1 MVRPDAIERNV
12 DGIVSMKA
20 TFMKTENS
28 NGYKWFALILIW
40 GAAFCQ
46 QSIRQIYGA
55 TLPSITQSLGVSSV
69 EIGFVGTIFT
79 FVYGATV
86 IFAGFLSDLISRKWV
101 LISGM
106 LLFAVGGFFS
116 GFASCVGALAFTYG
130 VLNGLG
136 QPLVF
141 PPGMSLLMQ
150 LHGENTR
157 ATALSILQSAIY
169 IGIMFGAIGSGFL
182 SGLEAD
188 GWRGAFK
195 IAGAVALVW
204 VALSAFAMR
213 NTQVETP
220 SAGKASFKEA
230 VVAVFSKKAAILY
243 GIYLVILNGVTIGF
257 TIWTPCFVMDA
268 FPDLP
273 KGTAVMHAVLWM
285 YLGAIG
291 GVLLGG
297 WAGDRLAL
305 RRNGVRLEIL
315 TIGVLG
321 GGIAWFCVARST
333 ALVGCCLSLAAAGFF
348 RGILDSN
355 LNVPF
360 FDVIKPRYHA
370 SALGF
375 MLGLSYV
382 FGSVAP
388 VVLGWMREYFSL
400 RAGIMTFP
408 AFYLSALGL
417 ILLSRYRYYLKE
429 REN

>member
-1 MVRPDAIERNV
+1 M
-12 DGIVSMKA
+12 GC
-20 TFMKTENS
+20 F
-28 NGYKWFALILIW
+28 YKWLALTLIW
-40 GAAFCQ
+40 GAAFFQ
-46 QSIRQIYGA
+46 QGIRQIFGA
-55 TLPSITQSLGVSSV
+55 TLPSITDSLGVTSV
-69 EIGFVGTIFT
+69 EIGFVGTVFT

-86 IFAGFLSDLISRKWV
+86 ICAGFLSDLISRKWV
-101 LISGM
+101 LVSGV
-106 LLFAVGGFFS
+106 LLFAVGGLFS
-116 GFASCVGALAFTYG
+116 GFAGCVGALALTYG
-130 VLNGLG
+130 LLNGLG

-169 IGIMFGAIGSGFL
+169 VGILFGAIGSGYL
-182 SGLEAD
+182 SELGSD

-195 IAGAVALVW
+195 VAGGIALVW
-204 VALSAFAMR
+204 VLVMAFAMHD
-213 NTQVETP
+213 TP
-220 SAGKASFKEA
+220 ARASTDAKASLKEA
-230 VVAVFSKKAAILY
+230 VLAVFSKKAAILY
-243 GIYLVILNGVTIGF
+243 GLYLIILNGVTIGF

-285 YLGAIG
+285 YLGAIA

-297 WAGDRLAL
+297 RLGDRLAL
-305 RRNGVRLEIL
+305 RRNGVRLEVL
-315 TIGVLG
+315 AVGVFFN
-321 GGIAWFCVARST
+321 GIAWFCVSRSLS
-333 ALVGCCLSLAAAGFF
+333 LVGCCLALTACGFF
-348 RGILDSN
+348 RGVLDSN

-382 FGSVAP
+382 FGSAAP
-388 VVLGWMREYFSL
+388 VVLGWMREHSSL

-408 AFYLSALGL
+408 AFYAAALAL

-429 REN
+429 KEAVG

>member
-1 MVRPDAIERNV
+1 MLKQGE
-12 DGIVSMKA
+12 GS
-20 TFMKTENS
+20 
-28 NGYKWFALILIW
+28 GYKWLALMLIW
-40 GAAFCQ
+40 GAAFFQ
-46 QSIRQIYGA
+46 QGIRQIYGA
-55 TLPSITQSLGVSSV
+55 TLPSITDSLGVTSV
-69 EIGFVGTIFT
+69 EIGFVGTVFT

-86 IFAGFLSDLISRKWV
+86 ICAGFLSDLISRKWV
-101 LISGM
+101 LVVGV
-106 LLFAVGGFFS
+106 LLFAIGGFFS
-116 GFASCVGALAFTYG
+116 GFVGCVGALALTYG

-169 IGIMFGAIGSGFL
+169 VGILFGAIGSGYL
-182 SGLEAD
+182 SGLDAE

-195 IAGAVALVW
+195 IAGGIALVW
-204 VALSAFAMR
+204 MLIMAFSMQDTHAVA
-213 NTQVETP
+213 P
-220 SAGKASFKEA
+220 KDDKASLKEA

-243 GIYLVILNGVTIGF
+243 GLYLIILNGVTIGF
-257 TIWTPCFVMDA
+257 TIWTPCFVMDV

-285 YLGAIG
+285 YLGAIV

-297 WAGDRLAL
+297 RLGDRLAL
-305 RRNGVRLEIL
+305 RRKGVRLEVL
-315 TIGVLG
+315 AVGVFCN
-321 GGIAWFCVARST
+321 GIAWFCVSRSS
-333 ALVGCCLSLAAAGFF
+333 ALVGCCLALTACGFF
-348 RGILDSN
+348 RGVLDSN

-388 VVLGWMREYFSL
+388 VVLGWMREHFSL

-408 AFYLSALGL
+408 VFYAVALVL
-417 ILLSRYRYYLKE
+417 ILLSRCRYYLKE
-429 REN
+429 KEVVE